1 MALDVDGCAAMM
13 RALVPGLAVDEVE
26 LGDVRAGVAWLDSAD
41 PLVRARVAEAA
52 ALVSGEPLELPF
64 ATEIQPLFMREVG
77 DVHREL
83 YPEHAELYG
92 ENVSPKIERCIAV
105 TDGEAAAATSARDA
119 YRERMSAAFEQFDVV
134 LTPTLAVVAPPADI
148 DEIAAREVLI
158 RFTFPFNA
166 LGWPA
171 LALPCGP
178 AEDGLPASVQLVG
191 KPGTDPLV
199 LGIAEALE
207 RALKT

>member
-1 MALDVDGCAAMM
+1 VDDDSASPAAVSTKDFVDVKQDAAAPFSKA
-13 RALVPGLAVDEVE
+13 RRREYLRTYLHWLWPHRFAVSIVFGLALVT
-26 LGDVRAGVAWLDSAD
+26 AGV
-41 PLVRARVAEAA
+41 EM
-52 ALVSGEPLELPF
+52 
-64 ATEIQPLFMREVG
+64 IQPLFMREVG